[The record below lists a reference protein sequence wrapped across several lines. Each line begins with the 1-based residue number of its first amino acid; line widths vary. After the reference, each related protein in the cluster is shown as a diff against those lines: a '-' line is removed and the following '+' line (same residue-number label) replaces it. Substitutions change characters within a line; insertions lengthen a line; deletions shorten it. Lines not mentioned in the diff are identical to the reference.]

1 MFNSV
6 GFDGIKGIEIV
17 AFNSMRLHGIGLIP
31 SKSQGLG
38 LKWWHSTTLENSNPF
53 DFEVI
58 KLVEF
63 GQFSLM
69 WWNSTTIKSDFNGNE
84 FVRFRPF

>member
-6 GFDGIKGIEIV
+6 EFDGIKGIEFE

-31 SKSQGLG
+31 SKSQGL
-38 LKWWHSTTLENSNPF
+38 E
-53 DFEVI
+53 FEVI

-63 GQFSLM
+63 DQFNLM